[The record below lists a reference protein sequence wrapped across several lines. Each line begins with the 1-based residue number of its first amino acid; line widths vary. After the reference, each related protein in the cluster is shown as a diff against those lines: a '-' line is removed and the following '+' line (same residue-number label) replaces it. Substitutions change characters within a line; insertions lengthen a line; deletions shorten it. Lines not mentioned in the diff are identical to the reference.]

1 MLWTRSNLLAARVRK
16 VMDQIEEDGWR
27 NHGRAAS
34 YGALVNI
41 HLRPTEGLFG
51 KFHALYLAPVIVIAV
66 GKLLGL
72 S

>member
-1 MLWTRSNLLAARVRK
+1 M
-16 VMDQIEEDGWR
+16 
-27 NHGRAAS
+27 
-34 YGALVNI
+34 VNI